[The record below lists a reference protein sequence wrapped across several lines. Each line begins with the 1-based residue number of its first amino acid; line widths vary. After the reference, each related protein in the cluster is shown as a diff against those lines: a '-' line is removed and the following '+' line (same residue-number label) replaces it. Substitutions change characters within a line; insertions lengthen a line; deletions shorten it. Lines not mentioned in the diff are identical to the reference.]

1 MTPEQTIIVSI
12 IAGGVGAFLGAY
24 LKQKG
29 KNFATKEDVAKI
41 TQIQEEIRTKLAN
54 QSHFSRIRYEREM
67 EIYQKVWAKLVS
79 FWEVIFYAD
88 VSTTGQQDYGK
99 TRNEMIEAI
108 RENKPF
114 FPKEIWQEV
123 QAFQKLCEGKR
134 FSELLLRFRELND
147 DEKKNYFESSDKIK
161 VQLDKVEEAIRNRL
175 GKFD

>member
-1 MTPEQTIIVSI
+1 MTPEQTTELLQALNHHDWFLVVCGIVWLLGTI
-12 IAGGVGAFLGAY
+12 LQFLI
-24 LKQKG
+24 
-29 KNFATKEDVAKI
+29 VAKVKSAI
-41 TQIQEEIRTKLAN
+41 ENKQYFTHA
-54 QSHFSRIRYEREM
+54 RYDKEM
-67 EIYQKVWAKLVS
+67 EIYQKVWPKLVS

-88 VSTTGQQDYGK
+88 VSEAGQQDYGK

-108 RENKPF
+108 RMNKPF

-123 QAFQKLCEGKR
+123 QEVQKLCESKR